1 MREIEIRPM
10 RSRGEMRR
18 FHLFGWTIYRDDP
31 LWVPPLLPERMKITD
46 PERGMFF
53 KRGEA
58 DFFAAFRDG
67 RMVGTICVAKDGK
80 QVEEIGRPE
89 AIFGFFESVN
99 DVRVAAALFDR
110 ADAWARERG
119 LTSLYGPFNLDYEDG
134 YGILTDGRDRKPVIL
149 CGHTPAYYERLVTG
163 LGFEPARPGNIAL
176 AVDLEDPPPQLAR
189 LSRAADIARRR
200 GRFRIRGADVKH
212 WREEAIRVHHL
223 LNNSLANTGE
233 ERIPWPMEAV
243 ESLIRP
249 VLKIADPELVLFAE
263 RVAEAARDPRGGGGE
278 PGQTPRGPDGC
289 HTVGWFAAIP
299 NMNEVIEHLNGLRYP
314 WDYLRVPW
322 AYLHR
327 PRCLAAKSL
336 LVLPRYH
343 ASGAAALLFDEMAKR
358 ARRKKYSWID
368 LSLTSEA
375 NPQTPVIAERAGAV
389 RYKRYQVYRREVA
402 RG

>member
-67 RMVGTICVAKDGK
+67 GMVGTICVAKDGK

-89 AIFGFFESVN
+89 AIFGFFESID

-149 CGHTPAYYERLVTG
+149 CGHTPAYYERLLTE

-263 RVAEAARDPRGGGGE
+263 RVGEAARDPRGGGGE

-299 NMNEVIEHLNGLRYP
+299 NMNEIIEHLNGLRYP

-358 ARRKKYSWID
+358 ARRKRYSWID

-389 RYKRYQVYRREVA
+389 RYKRYQVYRREV
-402 RG
+402 R

>member
-1 MREIEIRPM
+1 MRGIEIRPM
-10 RSRGEMRR
+10 RSHGEMRR

-31 LWVPPLLPERMKITD
+31 LWVPPLVPELMKITD

-58 DFFAAFRDG
+58 DFFAAFHDG
-67 RMVGTICVAKDGK
+67 EMVGTICVAKDGK
-80 QVEEIGRPE
+80 QLEEIGRQE
-89 AIFGFFESVN
+89 AIFGFFESI
-99 DVRVAAALFDR
+99 DDARVAAALFDR

-119 LTSLYGPFNLDYEDG
+119 LTSLHGPFNLDYEDG

-149 CGHTPAYYERLVTG
+149 CGHTPPYYERLLTE

-176 AVDLEDPPPQLAR
+176 AVDLDDPPPQLAR

-200 GRFRIRGADVKH
+200 GRFRIRGADVKQ
-212 WREEAIRVHHL
+212 WREEALRVHHL
-223 LNNSLANTGE
+223 LNNSLGNTGE

-249 VLKIADPELVLFAE
+249 VLKIADPDLVLFAE
-263 RVAEAARDPRGGGGE
+263 RVGDGDADEAPSTAGAAPRGHDGGS
-278 PGQTPRGPDGC
+278 
-289 HTVGWFAAIP
+289 TVGWFAAIP
-299 NMNEVIEHLNGLRYP
+299 NMNEIIEHLNGLRYP

-336 LVLPRYH
+336 LVLPEYH
-343 ASGAAALLFDEMAKR
+343 ASGAAALLFDEMARR
-358 ARRKKYSWID
+358 ARQKKYSWID

-389 RYKRYQVYRREVA
+389 RYKRYQVYRR
-402 RG
+402 

>member
-1 MREIEIRPM
+1 
-10 RSRGEMRR
+10 MRR
-18 FHLFGWTIYRDDP
+18 FHLFGWEIYRDDP

-46 PERGMFF
+46 PKRGMFF

-58 DFFAAFRDG
+58 DFFAAFREG
-67 RMVGTICVAKDGK
+67 EMAGTLCVAKDGK

-89 AIFGFFESVN
+89 AIFGFFESV
-99 DVRVAAALFDR
+99 DDARVAAALFDR

-134 YGILTDGRDRKPVIL
+134 YGVLTDGRERKPVIL
-149 CGHTPAYYERLVTG
+149 CGHTPPYYPRLLG
-163 LGFEPARPGNIAL
+163 ELGFEPARPGNLAL
-176 AVDLEDPPPQLAR
+176 AVQLRDPPQQLAR
-189 LSRAADIARRR
+189 LERGADIARRR
-200 GRFRIRGADVKH
+200 GHFRVRGADVKH

-249 VLKIADPELVLFAE
+249 VLKIADPDLVLFAE
-263 RVAEAARDPRGGGGE
+263 RVGDGAGPVYEGGAGTGAGE
-278 PGQTPRGPDGC
+278 PGQPPRGPDGC

-299 NMNEVIEHLNGLRYP
+299 NMNEIIEHLAGLRFP

-336 LVLPRYH
+336 LVLPQYH

-402 RG
+402 RS

>member
-10 RSRGEMRR
+10 RSRAEMRR
-18 FHLFGWTIYRDDP
+18 FHLFQWEIYRDDP

-46 PERGMFF
+46 PEQGMFF

-58 DFFAAFRDG
+58 DFFAAFRDDD
-67 RMVGTICVAKDGK
+67 MAGTICVARDGK

-89 AIFGFFESVN
+89 AIFGFFESID

-119 LTSLYGPFNLDYEDG
+119 LTSLHGPFNLDYEDG

-149 CGHTPAYYERLVTG
+149 CGHTPAYYERLLTE

-176 AVDLEDPPPQLAR
+176 AVDLEDPPQQLAR

-263 RVAEAARDPRGGGGE
+263 RLGDGAGE
-278 PGQTPRGPDGC
+278 PGQTPLGPDGC